1 MFRQVSITTLIR
13 PLLLLAILFVGM
25 VLYLSERQ
33 NAIDKQV
40 DAILNSVQA
49 RDQNKHF
56 QLKIFFIFISL
67 LT

>member
-56 QLKIFFIFISL
+56 QLKNFFIFISL